1 MSQQQARTSRA
12 SDAGARPGNLVREK
26 PFEGHSMTDEQVWT
40 IYVGYL
46 RGGSINGLAEAIG
59 FTPAAARRQLR
70 KRKLPLKGEL
80 AGEGAKV
87 AARAE
92 QQMIT
97 ALLMARVNELRKA
110 RGLTVERLAHESD
123 LSMFTLK
130 GLREELRDPKLTTV
144 LRLCR
149 GLDVS
154 VEALLG
160 DLPLP
165 IEPRPHSA
173 LGSARLGAY
182 T

>member
-1 MSQQQARTSRA
+1 M
-12 SDAGARPGNLVREK
+12 
-26 PFEGHSMTDEQVWT
+26 
-40 IYVGYL
+40 
-46 RGGSINGLAEAIG
+46 
-59 FTPAAARRQLR
+59 
-70 KRKLPLKGEL
+70 KGEL